1 MFVLNNDK
9 KLFFTLIVILN
20 INVNLYSECCTA
32 CSSGKSK
39 KNQYVDNNKKNK
51 NPKTNTGGDCENI
64 IDSKKKN
71 SKDVIKVEN
80 KIFKKSKASSNKVY
94 NNKKNISDIPKSEK
108 SKKLS
113 DSEKFQLPDE
123 INQLQKDV
131 IILKGRCADLL
142 KLLEEENEDEGENKE
157 FPSDDEIISA
167 DINGL
172 KEFEKHFNERMSSLK
187 AKVFQINNEKNI
199 LYKDI
204 ISLNEDLKKII
215 DDFYVNKV
223 LKTGFEEQFNKEGI
237 TLQELGQ
244 IKEKLAYIVYNNI
257 FFICAI
263 PGNIDALAISYDKMK
278 EGFSSE
284 NIYLTMQ
291 IFNSVIHKFSFEN
304 KYLILKNKEELVDP
318 FNRGNIIGYNY
329 IWQMFE
335 DILLLDDNFYESF
348 CYFIKKIDSNSRFS
362 NLFKYNFF
370 IDRNNKKH
378 GYFNIENEKTKN
390 IILLIKNAE
399 KNSAEKSEFLKANKI
414 ILDDKTIKDDE
425 KILYNIKVE
434 DINEQVYT
442 KAENFYED

>member
-20 INVNLYSECCTA
+20 TNVNLYSECCTA
-32 CSSGKSK
+32 CSSGKNK

-51 NPKTNTGGDCENI
+51 NPKTNTGDDCENLI
-64 IDSKKKN
+64 YSKKKN

-108 SKKLS
+108 SKKLF

-142 KLLEEENEDEGENKE
+142 EQLEEENEDEGENKE

-223 LKTGFEEQFNKEGI
+223 LKTGLEEQFNKKGI
-237 TLQELGQ
+237 TLKKLRQ
-244 IKEKLAYIVYNNI
+244 IKENLAYIVRNNI
-257 FFICAI
+257 FFICEI
-263 PGNIDALAISYDKMK
+263 HGDVDALAISYDKIK
-278 EGFSSE
+278 EGFSSKI
-284 NIYLTMQ
+284 IYLTMS
-291 IFNSVIHKFSFEN
+291 IFRSVIYKFSYEN
-304 KYLILKNKEELVDP
+304 NYVILKNKENPVDP
-318 FNRGNIIGYNY
+318 FRKGKVTLYDYVWGAL
-329 IWQMFE
+329 E
-335 DILLLDDNFYESF
+335 DMLLFDDNFYESF
-348 CYFIKKIDSNSRFS
+348 CSFIKKIDSNSRFS

-370 IDRNNKKH
+370 TDCNDENHVCSNIKNKK
-378 GYFNIENEKTKN
+378 IKD
-390 IILLIKNAE
+390 IILLIKNAG

-425 KILYNIKVE
+425 KFLYNIKVE

-442 KAENFYED
+442 KAENFNED